1 VMGTRLELHAVLLD
15 IMPENQKNVYFQ
27 PPNGL
32 VMKYPCITY
41 ERSTIQSEYA
51 DNSAYNLYKRYE
63 ATVIDKS
70 PDSELPDKVA
80 MLPLCSHD
88 RFFAVDNLNHDVFTL
103 FF

>member
-1 VMGTRLELHAVLLD
+1 MASRAALQELLLAL
-15 IMPENQKNVYFQ
+15 MPDGHKNVYFQ
-27 PPNGL
+27 PPTGML
-32 VMKYPCITY
+32 MHYPCITY

-51 DNSAYNLYKRYE
+51 DNTSYANTKRYE
-63 ATVIDKS
+63 VTVIDRD
-70 PDSELPDKVA
+70 PDSDIPDKVL